1 MSCPNNEA
9 TKLNTKKEESCKEN
23 CSFEHD
29 ILTKLS
35 KDAQLMS
42 YDHKDFWMPM
52 DTNREYELLNK
63 LWKKNP
69 KTFL

>member
-1 MSCPNNEA
+1 MFVIEKIFDYLA
-9 TKLNTKKEESCKEN
+9 GCKEN

-63 LWKKNP
+63 L
-69 KTFL
+69 